1 MRLPS
6 TVFWCGFLLTWFNS
20 MRADGGQATAAD
32 AVASLNDPS
41 AGSVNAI
48 FDTDMDSD
56 CDDAGALAVLHALA
70 DRGEAK
76 ILAAISSSQNPW
88 TAPCIEVINTWY
100 GRGDLPIG
108 APRGKGPTMKSL
120 YTRGVAESMPH
131 KIRST
136 ADAPDAMEVYRTVLE
151 RADDHSVVV
160 ITVGTLTNI
169 ANLLDLPADGS
180 HPSGLEL
187 INRKVRLMACM
198 GGNFVGNPARDD
210 LKLGNHN
217 FEKDPDATL
226 RAIPRWP
233 RPLIFV
239 GREIGSVP
247 SHLKG
252 GARLAETTA
261 GNPVRLAYQ
270 LYFGGIVKDRH
281 LADPTT
287 VLFAVR
293 GLRDYW
299 DIHATGHMDLHPDL
313 TFDWKDGPAG
323 NQAYLLKRTV
333 DGKSNDHAIEQAC
346 EELMIQ
352 PPHRP
357 GATTMPADR
366 TPGLPK

>member
-1 MRLPS
+1 M
-6 TVFWCGFLLTWFNS
+6 LLLGLLLSCDTRVPAAAAS
-20 MRADGGQATAAD
+20 SGDTSTAAE
-32 AVASLNDPS
+32 VIASQKAAPAQPVD
-41 AGSVNAI
+41 VI

-56 CDDAGALAVLHALA
+56 CDDVGALAILHALA
-70 DRGEAK
+70 DRGEARV
-76 ILAAISSSQNPW
+76 LATVSSSQNPW

-100 GRGDLPIG
+100 GRADLPIG
-108 APRGKGPTMKSL
+108 APRGKGPALKSP

-131 KIRST
+131 KIKTT
-136 ADAPDAMEVYRTVLE
+136 ADAPDAMEVYRRVLE
-151 RADDHSVVV
+151 DARDDTVV
-160 ITVGTLTNI
+160 IIAVGTLTNL
-169 ANLLDLPADGS
+169 ANLLELPAEAR
-180 HPSGLEL
+180 HPSGPDL
-187 INRKVRLMACM
+187 INRKVRFLACM
-198 GGNFVGNPARDD
+198 GGNFVGSPARDD

-217 FEKDPDATL
+217 FQTDREATL
-226 RAIPRWP
+226 RTIPRWP

-247 SHLKG
+247 SRLKA
-252 GARLAETTA
+252 GARLAQTPA

-270 LYFGGIVKDRH
+270 LYFGGTVKDRH

-333 DGKSNDHAIEQAC
+333 DGNPNDRYIEQTC
-346 EELMIQ
+346 EQLMIQ
-352 PPHRP
+352 APRMA
-357 GATTMPADR
+357 ATTRP
-366 TPGLPK
+366 